1 MAQRERWQQDEGGYS
16 HIQGTK
22 PQTLSYGLNDSPAG
36 LAAWIVE
43 KYRAWSDCGGDVEKR
58 FTKDELLTNI
68 TIYWVTQT
76 IGSSV
81 RMYYE
86 NQRNNWVMGKD
97 EQIPAPAAI
106 AVFPGEI
113 SRPPREWAERSYN
126 VCRWTEMARGGHFA
140 AFEEPELLAE
150 DVRSF
155 FRAYRT
161 TGTLGQPIA

>member
-1 MAQRERWQQDEGGYS
+1 M
-16 HIQGTK
+16 
-22 PQTLSYGLNDSPAG
+22 
-36 LAAWIVE
+36 
-43 KYRAWSDCGGDVEKR
+43 EKR

-86 NQRNNWVMGKD
+86 NQRNNWVMVKD